1 MVASVTQP
9 GLLTAGKAPL
19 SCSQTDSAEDGCE
32 RTSTPTPQHAWVM
45 ADIMP

>member
-9 GLLTAGKAPL
+9 GLLTADEASWPW
-19 SCSQTDSAEDGCE
+19 SQTDSAEDGCE